1 MCSFSFH
8 NYSNM
13 DVEHGT
19 TLMFIDY
26 LIHHLTLVLNVHP
39 DDVDGLVQR
48 IREELDGNSSLTH
61 TQRAQL
67 RTIIEKL
74 LAAN

>member
-1 MCSFSFH
+1 
-8 NYSNM
+8 M
-13 DVEHGT
+13 DVELGT

-26 LIHHLTLVLNVHP
+26 LIRHLTTVLNVHP

-67 RTIIEKL
+67 RVIIEKL

>member
-1 MCSFSFH
+1 
-8 NYSNM
+8 M
-13 DVEHGT
+13 DVELGT

-26 LIHHLTLVLNVHP
+26 LIRHLTTVLTVHP
-39 DDVDGLVQR
+39 DDVDGLIQR
-48 IREELDGNSSLTH
+48 IREELDANSSLTH
-61 TQRAQL
+61 TQRKQL